1 MTDKREYTFRYL
13 NAEGRFVAIVH
24 ADCTG
29 TRDAV
34 SRAVQFL
41 ASDYEAL
48 EISVGEDAVWRGLRE
63 DALKLARF
71 D

>member
-1 MTDKREYTFRYL
+1 VTNACEYTFRYL
-13 NAEGRFVAIVH
+13 NAEGRFVAIVQ

-34 SRAVQFL
+34 AKAVLFL
-41 ASDYEAL
+41 AEEYDAL
-48 EISVGEDAVWRGLRE
+48 EVNLDEDVVWRGLRE
-63 DALKLARF
+63 DAIQFARS